1 MEGSLRGRVD
11 ETHLQSDSAVCYHL
25 PNQVALF
32 FFVFHTVF
40 TNSGTAGG
48 QQLKCTFLY
57 IFFCIGL
64 TLITTAPW
72 GNLKTTTRE
81 HSGELPLFV
90 TVASSSLR
98 FFFLPITLEP
108 FSENSTK
115 PKGVKRKREETA
127 SFEIVF
133 NL

>member
-11 ETHLQSDSAVCYHL
+11 ETHLQSDSAVCFHL
-25 PNQVALF
+25 PNQVAL

-64 TLITTAPW
+64 TLITTAPR

-98 FFFLPITLEP
+98 FFFSPSHQNRFQKILP
-108 FSENSTK
+108 N
-115 PKGVKRKREETA
+115 PKV
-127 SFEIVF
+127 
-133 NL
+133 